1 MLELDIVLAELGLR
15 PELWRWTILSCNAG
29 VFGGVREPAGASPVV
44 LIARVVATSLA
55 LAHPHLLAHEVGLL
69 LPLRLVGRGVQVPLV
84 VNNFG
89 LARYMLGKCKPNLF

>member
-1 MLELDIVLAELGLR
+1 MLELDSVSRIR
-15 PELWRWTILSCNAG
+15 T
-29 VFGGVREPAGASPVV
+29 PAGAVGTGQNTVLRRWSIRRSGSREQASPVV

-84 VNNFG
+84 VNDLG
-89 LARYMLGKCKPNLF
+89 LERKYVRR